1 MSAQRFADVILPLAL
16 EGMLTYAIPDE
27 WLAEDI
33 RPGSHVV
40 VSLGKSKQL
49 SAIVFRV
56 HNSKPDF
63 KDIKPLEQHLGQ
75 ALSGDLQLKFWKW
88 LSRYYMCEPG
98 EVMSA
103 ALPSRLKL
111 SSETLVVFSEKAEKS
126 YTTSNDEEE
135 KRVMGRLR
143 EEKQMR
149 LKELQA
155 HFPKTFTRTLK
166 NLVDRDL
173 LILKESIHEPD
184 PQFFIEI
191 VSLHPEGVSELKTLL
206 EGKRAPVQQKA
217 MAVLYPILEAETSVP
232 LKTITELG
240 VARATVKKLVEK
252 GILAVNEVE
261 RSAWVQP
268 NKRKPLFRL
277 SPAQDLALKQ
287 IKKGFTKQRVQFLH
301 GVTSSGKTEIYAHL
315 MQDALRDD
323 QQVLFLLPEI
333 ALTTQLISRFS
344 QFFGDS
350 LAVYHSRMSEKE
362 RSDVWE
368 SVRKNQPGARIVLGA
383 RSAIFLPF
391 SSLDLIIVDE
401 EHDQSYKQTDPAP
414 RYNGRDCAI
423 VLGHIHSA
431 NVLLGSA
438 TPSLETWHNCLEG
451 RFDRIVLNER
461 YRNIQMPQ
469 IELVDIGWERKK
481 RNMREDISL
490 YLRDAIQREIDAK
503 KQVIV
508 FHNRRGYTPF
518 TQCRDCGESP
528 MCINCD
534 ITLTYHKHSNKMR
547 CHICGYKETT
557 PGACKSCGSTDLRM
571 SGAGTEKIVD
581 QLTELFPNTVI
592 DRLDWDN
599 TRKRNA
605 FSQVIERFS
614 SGETN
619 ILVGTQMVTKGLD
632 FKHVGLVGIVNAD
645 ILSSMP
651 DIRSLERGYQ
661 MMMQVA
667 GRAGRFG
674 ERGRVIIQTYKP
686 KSAVVQ
692 SVANDQQ
699 DAFYRRELHERNEF
713 GYPPYTKIIRLCL
726 RHSNAKRTY
735 DAAYALKC
743 VIEREPHAQMLGPEP
758 PLVARAKNQYRL
770 DFLIKY
776 RKDGNYQTLKDRL
789 HILVRHFF
797 RQKEHQ
803 AVRFYFDVDP

>member
-1 MSAQRFADVILPLAL
+1 MHQRFADVVIPLAL
-16 EGMLTYAIPDE
+16 EGLLTYKVPNDWDDDAVK
-27 WLAEDI
+27 
-33 RPGSHVV
+33 PGSHVV
-40 VSLGKSKQL
+40 VSIGKSKQY

-56 HNSKPDF
+56 HNNKPDV
-63 KDIKPLEQHLGQ
+63 KNIKPLEQHLGQ
-75 ALSGDLQLKFWKW
+75 ALSGEHQLNFWKW
-88 LSRYYMCEPG
+88 MSRYYMCEPG

-111 SSETLVVFSEKAEKS
+111 SSETLVVFSEKAKKT
-126 YTTSNDEEE
+126 YTTSEDVDEQ
-135 KRVMGRLR
+135 RIMGRLCD
-143 EEKQMR
+143 EKEMR
-149 LKELQA
+149 LKELQTF
-155 HFPKTFTRTLK
+155 FPKTLNRTLK
-166 NLVDRDL
+166 KLVDNDL
-173 LILKESIHEPD
+173 IVLKESIHEPD

-191 VSLHPEGVSELKTLL
+191 ISLNPMGVSELNILL
-206 EGKRAPVQQKA
+206 GGKRAPVQQKA
-217 MAVLYPILEAETSVP
+217 MSILYPILEAEKDVP
-232 LKTITELG
+232 LHTIKELG
-240 VARATVKKLVEK
+240 ISRPTIKKLVDK
-252 GILAVNEVE
+252 GVLSVREVE
-261 RSAWVQP
+261 RSAWTQP
-268 NKRKPLFRL
+268 NKRKPLYRL
-277 SPAQDLALKQ
+277 SPAQDLALQ
-287 IKKGFTKQRVQFLH
+287 HIKKGFNNQRVQFLH

-315 MQDALRDD
+315 MQETLRSEK
-323 QQVLFLLPEI
+323 QVLFLLPEI

-350 LAVYHSRMSEKE
+350 VAVYHSRMSEKE

-368 SVRKNQPGARIVLGA
+368 SVRKNQPGARIVLAA
-383 RSAIFLPF
+383 RSGIFLPF
-391 SSLDLIIVDE
+391 SALDLVVVDE

-423 VLGHIHSA
+423 VLGHIHNA

-438 TPSLETWHNCLEG
+438 TPSLETWFNCLEN
-451 RFDRIVLNER
+451 RFDRTELNER
-461 YRNIQMPQ
+461 YRNIQMPK

-481 RNMREDISL
+481 RHMREDISL
-490 YLRDAIQREIDAK
+490 YLRDAIKQELDAN

-518 TQCRDCGESP
+518 TQCKDCGESP

-547 CHICGYKETT
+547 CHICGYKETS
-557 PGACKSCGSTDLRM
+557 PNACKVCGSTDLRTT
-571 SGAGTEKIVD
+571 GAGTEKIVD
-581 QLTELFPNTVI
+581 QLVELFPDAVI

-605 FSQVIERFS
+605 FSQVIETFS
-614 SGETN
+614 SGETD
-619 ILVGTQMVTKGLD
+619 ILVGTQMITKGLD
-632 FKHVGLVGIVNAD
+632 FKRVGLVGIVNAD

-651 DIRSLERGYQ
+651 DIRSHERGYQ

-667 GRAGRFG
+667 GRAGRFD

-686 KSAVVQ
+686 KSAIIQ

-699 DAFYRRELHERNEF
+699 EAFYHRELQERKEF
-713 GYPPYTKIIRLCL
+713 AYPPYLKTVRLCL

-735 DAAYALKC
+735 DAAYALKGI
-743 VIEREPHAQMLGPEP
+743 IEREPHVQLLGPEP
-758 PLVARAKNQYRL
+758 PLIARAKNQYRL

-776 RKDGNYQTLKDRL
+776 RKDRNYQTLKDRL

-797 RQKEHQ
+797 RRKEHQ